1 MTDADRPQHADDA
14 TPLDQTL
21 AAMTDAPEDEGA
33 RLRFHERFADAELF
47 LLLTHEADGDRIDP
61 RIFDTGAGRFVA
73 AFDREDRLAAF
84 AGGIAPFAALPG
96 RTLAS
101 LAVAE
106 GLGVALNLGVTGGE
120 TLVAPD
126 TLAWLVDTLSARPQE
141 AEARP
146 RDIAPPADLP
156 ERLLTGID
164 AKLAAMPG
172 RARSAYLAAVTYD
185 TGAAS
190 HLLAFV
196 DAAPGAEGALATAI
210 GEALAFSGLEA
221 ATLDVAFFVAHDPIS
236 ARLARVALRFDLPTP
251 EAPPRP
257 AAPGSDPD
265 RPPILR
271 QSTRPGKS

>member
-1 MTDADRPQHADDA
+1 MTDADRPDDADDA
-14 TPLDQTL
+14 TPLDKAL
-21 AAMTDAPEDEGA
+21 AATTAAPEDDGA

-47 LLLTHEADGDRIDP
+47 LLLTREALGDRIDP
-61 RIFDTGAGRFVA
+61 RIFDTGEGRFVA

-101 LAVAE
+101 LVVAE

-126 TLAWLVDTLSARPQE
+126 TLAWLVDTLAARPQE

-146 RDIAPPADLP
+146 RDIAPPAGLP
-156 ERLLTGID
+156 ESLLTGID

-172 RARSAYLAAVTYD
+172 RARHAYLAAVTYD
-185 TGAAS
+185 TGVAS

-196 DAAPGAEGALATAI
+196 DAASGAEGALATAI

-221 ATLDVAFFVAHDPIS
+221 ATLDVAFFAAHDPIA
-236 ARLARVALRFDLPTP
+236 ARLARVALRFDLPAP
-251 EAPPRP
+251 AAPPQS

-271 QSTRPGKS
+271 QSARPGKS